1 MMEAARLSDTCHIPD
16 CQVSQRG
23 RPQCEFPTRRSLF
36 KHPTACHVF
45 IPHTAG
51 SELSLR
57 MRNELG

>member
-1 MMEAARLSDTCHIPD
+1 MKEAARLSDACHVLD

-23 RPQCEFPTRRSLF
+23 RPQCEFPTLRSLF

-45 IPHTAG
+45 ISYTAG
-51 SELSLR
+51 SELSLP